1 MKILPLDVCDVS
13 SQNKYKI
20 IKHLLSATPLSRG
33 DSAKALGLSSV
44 TVGKIASSM
53 LDGGILVRQKTSGG
67 VGRSTELLSASPS
80 LCVLAINFGED
91 AFCASLITLDKAQR
105 TLHKHPRNKSYS
117 YTEDINVFLST
128 TERKLNEMSNNI
140 FIGVFVSYYD
150 KSPKELGVSVGSV
163 LGLEPDIIMHS
174 QDALGIAYRN
184 RGIDIA
190 LHIDISEIVKPMLF
204 VDGKSI
210 SRSANGY
217 TPKEANEYDIALE
230 LAQYLVSL
238 FKTVLPNTIAI
249 DSESV
254 TADKR
259 FFELV
264 ESKASDI
271 IDTAQKSFPSVIDQ
285 RNITLMSE
293 ADLDVITELY
303 AKRLANII
311 D

>member
-1 MKILPLDVCDVS
+1 
-13 SQNKYKI
+13 
-20 IKHLLSATPLSRG
+20 
-33 DSAKALGLSSV
+33 
-44 TVGKIASSM
+44 
-53 LDGGILVRQKTSGG
+53 
-67 VGRSTELLSASPS
+67 
-80 LCVLAINFGED
+80 
-91 AFCASLITLDKAQR
+91 
-105 TLHKHPRNKSYS
+105 
-117 YTEDINVFLST
+117 
-128 TERKLNEMSNNI
+128 MSI
-140 FIGVFVSYYD
+140 
-150 KSPKELGVSVGSV
+150 GSV

-230 LAQYLVSL
+230 LAQYLKSL
-238 FKTVLPNTIAI
+238 FKATVPNTIAI

-285 RNITLMSE
+285 RNITLISE
-293 ADLDVITELY
+293 AALDVITELY